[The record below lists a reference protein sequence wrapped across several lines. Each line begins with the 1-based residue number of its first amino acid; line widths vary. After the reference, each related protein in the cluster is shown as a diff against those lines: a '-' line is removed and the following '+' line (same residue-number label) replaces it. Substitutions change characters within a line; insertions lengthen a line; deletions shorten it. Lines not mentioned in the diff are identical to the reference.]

1 MANTFNVSDARDL
14 LLSYRSLIRG
24 LEQHTNLQENQIAL
38 IKQATDRFLTSET
51 LKVLRSVP
59 VDELNRNKEGF
70 RMGALKDAG
79 YLTVADILAAGIYNL
94 ASIRGISED
103 TAWVLKQK
111 AKTLQSETLKTVR
124 PRLSQDSKDELSS
137 ALVVALAAYL
147 NSKAPVYNIKR
158 LLSFEPER
166 RAQSVEALRPVT
178 GGLTWFFSS
187 REKKERAE
195 IAYYNL
201 QRLVDG
207 KFGKAA
213 ELTLLKVEAAAN
225 PTVSEAWDYFGRNS
239 AQFFVTLEEI
249 VPGVFGNGDALYG
262 LPEDLAREIQDQD
275 FFPDGLNVDLY
286 QYQVWGVKYILHQER
301 VLLGDEM
308 GLGKTIQSIAAMV
321 SLRNTGETHFMVICP
336 ASVISNWTREI
347 SKHSKLRPIQ
357 IYGSSRR
364 LALNQWKKVGG
375 VAVTNYETTDYI
387 DLPADFHIGLLTV
400 DEAHYIKN
408 PNAKRSMNVRQ
419 ICTHAER
426 LLFMTGTALEN
437 KVDEMI
443 TLIDV
448 LQPQIARRVRG
459 LAFMASAPEFREKVA
474 PVYYRRK
481 KEDVLDQLPDKV
493 EKEEWCRLGPQEE
506 HIYETAVLNRKYA
519 ESRRV
524 SWSVDNLNYSS
535 KARRMMEIVE
545 EAANDNGRKIL
556 VFTFFLDTASKCS
569 ALLGDRCVG
578 LINGSVNPT
587 VRQKIIDDF
596 EAAPGGS
603 ALVCQIQS
611 GGTGLNI
618 QAASVVIICEP
629 QLKPSI
635 ENQAI
640 ARAYRMGQSRTVFV
654 HRLLCENTVD
664 EKIMDMLEEKQR
676 IFDEFADKSVAADA
690 SPQEAVIDNTTMNKI
705 INEEI
710 ARIQA
715 KNGIS
720 ASDAVDNDK

>member
-1 MANTFNVSDARDL
+1 MASSFNVSDARNL
-14 LLSYRSLIRG
+14 LVSYRSLIRA
-24 LEQHTNLQENQIAL
+24 LEQYKDLQDHQIDI
-38 IKQATDRFLTSET
+38 IKQTTDRFLTSET

-79 YLTVADILAAGIYNL
+79 YSTVADVLAAGIYNL

-111 AKTLQSETLKTVR
+111 AQELQRETLKTVR
-124 PRLSQDSKDELSS
+124 PRLSQDNKNELST
-137 ALVVALAAYL
+137 ALVVALTAYIQ
-147 NSKAPVYNIKR
+147 SKAPVNNILK

-166 RAQSVEALRPVT
+166 RAQSVEALKPVT
-178 GGLTWFFSS
+178 GGFTWFFSS

-195 IAYYNL
+195 IAFYNL
-201 QRLVDG
+201 LRLVDG
-207 KFGKAA
+207 RFGKAA
-213 ELTLLKVEAAAN
+213 ELTLLRAEAAAN
-225 PTVSEAWDYFGRNS
+225 PTTSEAWDYFGGHS

-249 VPGVFGNGDALYG
+249 VPGVFGNGDSLYG

-286 QYQVWGVKYILHQER
+286 RYQVWGVKYILHQER

-308 GLGKTIQSIAAMV
+308 GLGKTVQSIAAMV

-347 SKHSKLRPIQ
+347 SKHSKLRPVQ
-357 IYGSSRR
+357 IYGPLRR
-364 LALNQWKKVGG
+364 QALNQWKKVGG

-387 DLPADFHIGLLTV
+387 ELPAGFHIGLLTV

-408 PNAKRSMNVRQ
+408 PEAKRSKNVRE
-419 ICTHAER
+419 ICSHSER

-448 LQPQIARRVRG
+448 LQPKVAQKVRG

-481 KEDVLDQLPDKV
+481 KEDVLDQLPEKV

-506 HIYETAVLNRKYA
+506 RIYESAVLNRKYA

-524 SWSVDNLNYSS
+524 SWSIDDLNYSS
-535 KARRMMEIVE
+535 KARRLMEIVE

-556 VFTFFLDTASKCS
+556 IFTFFLDTASKVS
-569 ALLGDRCVG
+569 ALLGDRCIG
-578 LINGSVNPT
+578 LINGSVNPS
-587 VRQKIIDDF
+587 VRQRIIDDF
-596 EAAPGGS
+596 AAAPGGS

-715 KNGIS
+715 KNGVS
-720 ASDAVDNDK
+720 P